1 MTTEVS
7 SAGAA
12 QQHQG
17 DVAAAALA
25 GLLHDIGAF
34 WYRTGE
40 HVPPE
45 VVSAGRSSTPVT
57 IHAHWSAAFVARHVL
72 VGCQDEVVTAVR
84 DHHRPQDR
92 LGNLVALAALLAA
105 GGVRPSPDGGNVQLQ
120 SALAALHRAEG
131 TVEASEAAAK
141 RERPRRFYMPLH
153 PLAPNRAALFPTN
166 VRLSARDAAAA
177 YTRLWHGLLEEH
189 ALIPMTNDLA
199 YADSLWWLLRK
210 YAWCMPSLAAGPSR
224 DSSLFDHLRLTAALA
239 VGLVLNGTSDDDIAG
254 LLAVLTADR
263 SQGAPQLPPAE
274 DTPGFTLVALQVSER
289 GWPAGQPHNTSVDI
303 ARAASF
309 SRTLLRRGV
318 VAWLRERWSLP
329 QTNVLFEGGGTAYLL
344 APAHVSA
351 DVDGTQTELARRL
364 WQEGRWRGQVTL
376 AAQPLTVA
384 DLCPMAVDSRFR
396 GNDREEQ
403 RGNGE
408 GEQRGNDAEVQ
419 PGNDGD
425 EQRGNEAEEQRLDD
439 PEERS
444 GHLGTIWRDVGEA
457 LAWRS
462 SRLGAVVE
470 TEQLATELFTA
481 HGRGGNATTCRLCSI
496 ELAPA
501 DQGARAEETCER
513 CRSLRELGRLLRNP
527 GFLVLS
533 HAQPS
538 ADLAAPALS
547 PGLVA
552 PPPPDTEPAAAVA
565 DAPASNDT
573 EQPGTPGWQAALGAL
588 GLRAALLPATD
599 APPDHQAERLL
610 HALPPRGS
618 ATVLRLN
625 DITGGWAELQQLART
640 DRPLVIGWQL
650 LTDGHELPTGRID
663 LRSLG
668 RRARGVRTAA
678 FLRSDVDDVLHHLA
692 AGLGRAAAPGR
703 VLTVSALLQVFT
715 ELWVPA
721 MLTGAGVS
729 DTAAERRRS
738 RVCGIMAGSGGFGA
752 VGAWNTA
759 VELAQQLARDL
770 VQYGCRNAALHLSAG
785 IVTAQPRMSVLM
797 GDEAALAALGQAKGR
812 RPPALADAGAQAKD
826 GVCFLG
832 QTLGWPALNVAARYR
847 RTLMQSQRGAGN
859 GTAVVPALLTAFA
872 QLRAA
877 ATDWPVAGEVAGS
890 NGTGEQGDPPQQG
903 RLPIGPWTWYAA
915 NELQTAARE
924 LPADEA
930 RRMLVLTELL
940 RNPQEVGLPALM
952 VATAWAALLSG
963 VDARLQEVSW

>member
-1 MTTEVS
+1 MTTEVNS
-7 SAGAA
+7 TGAA
-12 QQHQG
+12 QHHQG

-25 GLLHDIGAF
+25 GLLHGIGAF

-45 VVSAGRSSTPVT
+45 VVSAGRSSTPAT

-72 VGCQDEVVTAVR
+72 VGCLDELVTAVR
-84 DHHRPQDR
+84 DHHQPQDR
-92 LGNLVALAALLAA
+92 LGTLVALATLLAA

-120 SALAALHRAEG
+120 SVLAALHRTDRTG
-131 TVEASEAAAK
+131 DASETAAK
-141 RERPRRFYMPLH
+141 RERPRRFYVPLH

-166 VRLSARDAAAA
+166 VRLSAREAAAA

-210 YAWCMPSLAAGPSR
+210 YTWCMPSIAAGPSR
-224 DSSLFDHLRLTAALA
+224 DTSLFDHLRLTAALA
-239 VGLVLNGTSDDDIAG
+239 VGLVLNGTSDDEIAG

-274 DTPGFTLVALQVSER
+274 DTPGFTFVALRVSEE
-289 GWPAGQPHNTSVDI
+289 GWPAGQPHNTSVDL
-303 ARAASF
+303 ARATSF

-351 DVDGTQTELARRL
+351 DVDGAQTELARRL
-364 WQEGRWRGQVTL
+364 WREGHWRGQITL
-376 AAQPLTVA
+376 TAQPLTVA
-384 DLCPMAVDSRFR
+384 DLCPMAVDSRES

-403 RGNGE
+403 RGN
-408 GEQRGNDAEVQ
+408 
-419 PGNDGD
+419 DGG

-462 SRLGAVVE
+462 SRPGAVGE
-470 TEQLATELFTA
+470 TEQLATKLFTA
-481 HGRGGNATTCRLCSI
+481 HGRGGSTTTCRLCSI

-501 DQGARAEETCER
+501 DQGAGAEETCDR
-513 CRSLRELGRLLRNP
+513 CHSLRELGRLLRNP

-533 HAQPS
+533 HSQPS
-538 ADLAAPALS
+538 VDLSAPALS

-552 PPPPDTEPAAAVA
+552 PPPPDTEPAAAAVP
-565 DAPASNDT
+565 DAPAPNDT
-573 EQPGTPGWQAALGAL
+573 GQPSVPGWQTALGAL

-625 DITGGWAELQQLART
+625 DIAGGWAELQQLART
-640 DRPLVIGWQL
+640 DRPLIIGWQL
-650 LTDGHELPTGRID
+650 PTDGHELPTGRVD

-678 FLRSDVDDVLHHLA
+678 FLRSDVDDVLQHLA
-692 AGLGRAAAPGR
+692 VGLGRAAVPGR
-703 VLTVSALLQVFT
+703 VLTVSALLEVFT

-729 DTAAERRRS
+729 DSVAERRRS

-752 VGAWNTA
+752 VGAWNTV

-785 IVTAQPRMSVLM
+785 IVTVQPRMSVLM
-797 GDEAALAALGQAKGR
+797 GDAAALAALDKAKGR
-812 RPPALADAGAQAKD
+812 QPPAVADAGAQAKD

-832 QTLGWPALNVAARYR
+832 QTLGWPAFNVAARYR
-847 RTLMQSQRGAGN
+847 RTLMQHQGRA
-859 GTAVVPALLTAFA
+859 ALVPALLTAFT

-877 ATDWPVAGEVAGS
+877 AMDWPVGDEPAGS
-890 NGTGEQGDPPQQG
+890 NGAGEQSNSPQQN

-915 NELQTAARE
+915 SEAQTAARE
-924 LPADEA
+924 LPPDEA
-930 RRMLVLTELL
+930 RRVLVLTELL

>member
-1 MTTEVS
+1 MAIEVNN
-7 SAGAA
+7 AGAA
-12 QQHQG
+12 QPHQG

-25 GLLHDIGAF
+25 GLLHGIGAF

-45 VVSAGRSSTPVT
+45 VVSAGRSSTPTT

-72 VGCQDEVVTAVR
+72 VGCQEEVVSAVR
-84 DHHRPQDR
+84 DHHQPQDR

-105 GGVRPSPDGGNVQLQ
+105 GGMGAAPDGGNVQLQ
-120 SALAALHRAEG
+120 SVLAALHRTAETG
-131 TVEASEAAAK
+131 DASGAAAK
-141 RERPRRFYMPLH
+141 RDRVRRFYVPLH

-166 VRLSARDAAAA
+166 VRLSAREAAAA

-210 YAWCMPSLAAGPSR
+210 YAWCMPSMAAGPSR
-224 DSSLFDHLRLTAALA
+224 DTSLFDHLRLTAALA
-239 VGLVLNGTSDDDIAG
+239 VGLVLNGTSDDEITG

-274 DTPGFTLVALQVSER
+274 DTPGFTLVALRVSED
-289 GWPAGQPHNTSVDI
+289 GWPASQPHNTSVDI
-303 ARAASF
+303 ARAVSF
-309 SRTLLRRGV
+309 SRTLLRRSV

-351 DVDGTQTELARRL
+351 DVDGTQTELAQRL

-376 AAQPLTVA
+376 TAQPLTVA
-384 DLCPMAVDSRFR
+384 DLCPMAVDSRES
-396 GNDREEQ
+396 GNGGQEQ
-403 RGNGE
+403 R
-408 GEQRGNDAEVQ
+408 R
-419 PGNDGD
+419 NDG
-425 EQRGNEAEEQRLDD
+425 
-439 PEERS
+439 EERT
-444 GHLGTIWRDVGEA
+444 GHLGTIWRDVGET

-462 SRLGAVVE
+462 SRPGAVVE

-481 HGRGGNATTCRLCSI
+481 QGRGGSAPTCHLCSI

-501 DQGARAEETCER
+501 DRGAGAEENCDR

-538 ADLAAPALS
+538 GDLLS
-547 PGLVA
+547 PDPLPGLVA
-552 PPPPDTEPAAAVA
+552 PPPPDMEPVAATVPDAPAVA
-565 DAPASNDT
+565 DN
-573 EQPGTPGWQAALGAL
+573 EQPGKSGWQAALGAL

-610 HALPPRGS
+610 HALPPRGL

-625 DITGGWAELQQLART
+625 EISGSWAELQQLART
-640 DRPLVIGWQL
+640 DRPLIIGWQL

-678 FLRSDVDDVLHHLA
+678 FLRSDVDDVLNHVA

-715 ELWVPA
+715 EVWVPA
-721 MLTGAGVS
+721 MLTGTGVS
-729 DTAAERRRS
+729 DTVADRRRS
-738 RVCGIMAGSGGFGA
+738 RVCGITADSSGLGA
-752 VGAWNTA
+752 VGAWNTV
-759 VELAQQLARDL
+759 VELAQQLAREFG
-770 VQYGCRNAALHLSAG
+770 QYGCGNAALHLSAG

-797 GDEAALAALGQAKGR
+797 GNEAALAALGQAKGR
-812 RPPALADAGAQAKD
+812 RPAAFADAGAQAKD
-826 GVCFLG
+826 GICFLG
-832 QTLGWPALNVAARYR
+832 QTLGWPAFNVAARYR
-847 RTLMQSQRGAGN
+847 RTLMQPQRGAGKDM
-859 GTAVVPALLTAFA
+859 ALISALLTAFT

-877 ATDWPVAGEVAGS
+877 ATDWPVDGEPTGS
-890 NGTGEQGDPPQQG
+890 NGTGEQRDSPQQG
-903 RLPIGPWTWYAA
+903 RLPIGTWTWYAA
-915 NELQTAARE
+915 EKLATAARE
-924 LPADEA
+924 LPADES

-963 VDARLQEVSW
+963 TDARLQEVSW

>member
-1 MTTEVS
+1 MATEVS
-7 SAGAA
+7 SADAA

-131 TVEASEAAAK
+131 TGEAGEAAAT
-141 RERPRRFYMPLH
+141 RERTRRFYVPLH
-153 PLAPNRAALFPTN
+153 PLASNRAALFPTN

-210 YAWCMPSLAAGPSR
+210 YTWCMPSMAAGPSR
-224 DSSLFDHLRLTAALA
+224 DTSLFDHLRLTAALA
-239 VGLVLNGTSDDDIAG
+239 VGLVLNGTSDDEIAR

-274 DTPGFTLVALQVSER
+274 DTPGFTFVALRVSED

-303 ARAASF
+303 ARATSF

-329 QTNVLFEGGGTAYLL
+329 QTNVLFEGGGIAYLL

-351 DVDGTQTELARRL
+351 DVDGAQTELARRL

-396 GNDREEQ
+396 GNDGEEWT
-403 RGNGE
+403 
-408 GEQRGNDAEVQ
+408 
-419 PGNDGD
+419 
-425 EQRGNEAEEQRLDD
+425 
-439 PEERS
+439 
-444 GHLGTIWRDVGEA
+444 GHLGTIWRDMGEA

-462 SRLGAVVE
+462 SRPGAVGE

-481 HGRGGNATTCRLCSI
+481 HGRGGSATTCRLCSI

-501 DQGARAEETCER
+501 DQGAGAEETCDR

-533 HAQPS
+533 HSQPS
-538 ADLAAPALS
+538 VDLPAPALS

-552 PPPPDTEPAAAVA
+552 PPPLDTEPVAAAVP
-565 DAPASNDT
+565 DAPAPNDT
-573 EQPGTPGWQAALGAL
+573 GQPSTPGWQAALGAL

-610 HALPPRGS
+610 HALPPRGL

-625 DITGGWAELQQLART
+625 EITGSWAELQQLART

-678 FLRSDVDDVLHHLA
+678 FLRSDVDDVLNHVA

-715 ELWVPA
+715 EVWVPA
-721 MLTGAGVS
+721 MLTGTGVS
-729 DTAAERRRS
+729 DTVAERRRS
-738 RVCGIMAGSGGFGA
+738 RVCGIMASSGGFGA
-752 VGAWNTA
+752 VGAWNTV

-812 RPPALADAGAQAKD
+812 RPLTLAEAGAQAKD

-832 QTLGWPALNVAARYR
+832 QTLGWPAFNVAARYR

-859 GTAVVPALLTAFA
+859 GTAVVPALLTVFT

-877 ATDWPVAGEVAGS
+877 ATDWPVAGEAAGS
-890 NGTGEQGDPPQQG
+890 NGAAEQGDPPQPG

-915 NELQTAARE
+915 NETQTAARE

>member
-1 MTTEVS
+1 MATEVS

-12 QQHQG
+12 QPHQG
-17 DVAAAALA
+17 EVAAAALA

-84 DHHRPQDR
+84 DHHQPQDR

-105 GGVRPSPDGGNVQLQ
+105 GGVRPSPDGGSVQLQ
-120 SALAALHRAEG
+120 SVLAALHCAEETG
-131 TVEASEAAAK
+131 DASEATATPD
-141 RERPRRFYMPLH
+141 RTRRFYVPLH
-153 PLAPNRAALFPTN
+153 PLAPNRAALFSTN
-166 VRLSARDAAAA
+166 VRLPAREAAAA

-210 YAWCMPSLAAGPSR
+210 YTWCTPSIAAGQGR
-224 DSSLFDHLRLTAALA
+224 DTSLFDHLRLTAALA
-239 VGLVLNGTSDDDIAG
+239 VGLVLNGTSDDEITR
-254 LLAVLTADR
+254 LLAALTVDR
-263 SQGAPQLPPAE
+263 AEETPQPPPTGDLP
-274 DTPGFTLVALQVSER
+274 TFTLVALQVSER

-303 ARAASF
+303 ARATSF

-351 DVDGTQTELARRL
+351 DVDGAQTELAQRL

-384 DLCPMAVDSRFR
+384 DLCPRAVDSRVR
-396 GNDREEQ
+396 GNDTEEQ
-403 RGNGE
+403 GR
-408 GEQRGNDAEVQ
+408 
-419 PGNDGD
+419 
-425 EQRGNEAEEQRLDD
+425 DD
-439 PEERS
+439 PEERT
-444 GHLGTIWRDVGEA
+444 GHLGTIWRDVGET

-470 TEQLATELFTA
+470 TEHLAAELFTA
-481 HGRGGNATTCRLCSI
+481 QGRGGNAPTCRLCST
-496 ELAPA
+496 ELAPS
-501 DQGARAEETCER
+501 DRGAGSEETCDR

-533 HAQPS
+533 HSQPS
-538 ADLAAPALS
+538 VDLPSPAPS

-552 PPPPDTEPAAAVA
+552 PPPPDTEPVVVAVP
-565 DAPASNDT
+565 DAPAPADT
-573 EQPGTPGWQAALGAL
+573 EQPGETGWQAALGAL
-588 GLRAALLPATD
+588 GLRVALLPATD

-610 HALPPRGS
+610 HALPPRGL

-625 DITGGWAELQQLART
+625 DIAGGWAELQQLART
-640 DRPLVIGWQL
+640 DRPLIIGWEV
-650 LTDGHELPTGRID
+650 LTDGHALPGGRVD

-678 FLRSDVDDVLHHLA
+678 FLRSDLDDVLTHLA
-692 AGLGRAAAPGR
+692 AGLGRTALPGR

-721 MLTGAGVS
+721 VLSGAGVS
-729 DTAAERRRS
+729 DSVAERRRS
-738 RVCGIMAGSGGFGA
+738 RVCGIMASSGGLGL
-752 VGAWNTA
+752 VGAWNTV

-797 GDEAALAALGQAKGR
+797 GDEAALSALGQAKGR
-812 RPPALADAGAQAKD
+812 RPPAFADASAQAKD
-826 GVCFLG
+826 GICFLG
-832 QTLGWPALNVAARYR
+832 QTLGWPAFNVAARYR
-847 RTLMQSQRGAGN
+847 RTLMQRGAGS
-859 GTAVVPALLTAFA
+859 GAAFVPALLTAFT

-877 ATDWPVAGEVAGS
+877 ATDWPVGGEPAGS
-890 NGTGEQGDPPQQG
+890 NGAGEQSDFPQQG
-903 RLPIGPWTWYAA
+903 RLPIGTWTWYAA
-915 NELQTAARE
+915 QEFATAARE

-930 RRMLVLTELL
+930 RRMLVLAELL

-963 VDARLQEVSW
+963 TDARLQEVSW

>member
-7 SAGAA
+7 SAGTALP
-12 QQHQG
+12 HQG

-45 VVSAGRSSTPVT
+45 VVSAGRSSTPAT

-72 VGCQDEVVTAVR
+72 VGCQEEVVTAVR
-84 DHHRPQDR
+84 DHHQPQDR

-105 GGVRPSPDGGNVQLQ
+105 GGVRPAPDGGNVQLQ
-120 SALAALHRAEG
+120 SVLAALHRADEIG
-131 TVEASEAAAK
+131 DASEAAAT
-141 RERPRRFYMPLH
+141 RDRTRRFYVPLH

-210 YAWCMPSLAAGPSR
+210 YTWCTPSIAAGPSR
-224 DSSLFDHLRLTAALA
+224 DTSLFDHLRLTASLA
-239 VGLVLNGTSDDDIAG
+239 VGLVLNGTPDDEVAG

-263 SQGAPQLPPAE
+263 SQEAAQPPSTA
-274 DTPGFTLVALQVSER
+274 DALRFTLVALQVSER
-289 GWPAGQPHNTSVDI
+289 SWPAGQPHNTSVDI
-303 ARAASF
+303 ARATSF
-309 SRTLLRRGV
+309 SRALLCRGV

-351 DVDGTQTELARRL
+351 DVDGAQTELAQRL

-384 DLCPMAVDSRFR
+384 DLCPRAVDSPLR
-396 GNDREEQ
+396 GNDGEEQ
-403 RGNGE
+403 RG
-408 GEQRGNDAEVQ
+408 D
-419 PGNDGD
+419 DG
-425 EQRGNEAEEQRLDD
+425 
-439 PEERS
+439 EERT
-444 GHLGTIWRDVGEA
+444 GHLGMIWRDVGEE

-470 TEQLATELFTA
+470 TEHLAAELFTA
-481 HGRGGNATTCRLCSI
+481 QGQGGRATTCRLCST
-496 ELAPA
+496 ELVPSDRDA
-501 DQGARAEETCER
+501 GSEETCDH

-533 HAQPS
+533 HSQPS
-538 ADLAAPALS
+538 VDLPSPAPS

-552 PPPPDTEPAAAVA
+552 PPPPDTEPVAAAA
-565 DAPASNDT
+565 PDAPAPKDT
-573 EQPGTPGWQAALGAL
+573 EQPSETGWQAALSTL
-588 GLRAALLPATD
+588 GLRVALLPATD
-599 APPDHQAERLL
+599 APPDQQAERLL
-610 HALPPRGS
+610 HALPPRGL

-625 DITGGWAELQQLART
+625 DIAGGWAELQQLART
-640 DRPLVIGWQL
+640 DRPLIIGWEV
-650 LTDGHELPTGRID
+650 LTDGHELPGGRID

-678 FLRSDVDDVLHHLA
+678 FLRSDVDDVLNHLA
-692 AGLGRAAAPGR
+692 AGLGRAAVPGR

-721 MLTGAGVS
+721 VLTGAGVS
-729 DTAAERRRS
+729 DTVAERRRS
-738 RVCGIMAGSGGFGA
+738 QVCGIMSGSGGLGA
-752 VGAWNTA
+752 VGAWNIV

-785 IVTAQPRMSVLM
+785 IVTARPRMSVLI

-812 RPPALADAGAQAKD
+812 RPPAFADAGAQAKD

-832 QTLGWPALNVAARYR
+832 QTLGWPAFNVAARYR
-847 RTLMQSQRGAGN
+847 RTLMQSQRGGGKGAGL
-859 GTAVVPALLTAFA
+859 VPALLTAFT

-877 ATDWPVAGEVAGS
+877 ATDWPVSGERAGS
-890 NGTGEQGDPPQQG
+890 NGDGSQSDSPEQG
-903 RLPIGPWTWYAA
+903 RLPIGPWIWYAA
-915 NELQTAARE
+915 EEAQTAARE
-924 LPADEA
+924 LPGDEA

-963 VDARLQEVSW
+963 TDARLQEVSW

>member
-1 MTTEVS
+1 MATEVN
-7 SAGAA
+7 SAGATH
-12 QQHQG
+12 HQG

-45 VVSAGRSSTPVT
+45 VVSAGRSSTPAT

-72 VGCQDEVVTAVR
+72 VGCQDELVTAVR
-84 DHHRPQDR
+84 DHHQPQDR
-92 LGNLVALAALLAA
+92 LDSLVALAALLAA

-120 SALAALHRAEG
+120 SVLAALHRTDRTG
-131 TVEASEAAAK
+131 DASETAAK
-141 RERPRRFYMPLH
+141 RERPRRFYVPLH

-166 VRLSARDAAAA
+166 VRLAAREAAAA

-210 YAWCMPSLAAGPSR
+210 YTWCMPSIAAGASR
-224 DSSLFDHLRLTAALA
+224 DTSLFDHLRLTAALA

-263 SQGAPQLPPAE
+263 SQGAPQFPPVE
-274 DTPGFTLVALQVSER
+274 DTPGFTLVALRVSEE
-289 GWPAGQPHNTSVDI
+289 GWPAGQPHNTSVDL
-303 ARAASF
+303 ARATSF

-329 QTNVLFEGGGTAYLL
+329 QTNVLFESGGITYLL

-351 DVDGTQTELARRL
+351 DVDGAQTELARRL
-364 WQEGRWRGQVTL
+364 WQEGRWRGQITL

-396 GNDREEQ
+396 GNDAEEQ
-403 RGNGE
+403 HGNGE
-408 GEQRGNDAEVQ
+408 EAQHEG
-419 PGNDGD
+419 DGK
-425 EQRGNEAEEQRLDD
+425 
-439 PEERS
+439 ERS
-444 GHLGTIWRDVGEA
+444 GHLGTIWRGIGEA

-462 SRLGAVVE
+462 SRPGAVGE
-470 TEQLATELFTA
+470 TEQFATELFTA
-481 HGRGGNATTCRLCSI
+481 HGRGGSATTCRLCSI

-501 DQGARAEETCER
+501 DQGTGAEETCDR

-533 HAQPS
+533 HSQPS
-538 ADLAAPALS
+538 VDLPTPALS

-552 PPPPDTEPAAAVA
+552 PPPADTEPAAAAVP
-565 DAPASNDT
+565 DASVPSDT
-573 EQPGTPGWQAALGAL
+573 GQPSVPGWQTALGAL

-625 DITGGWAELQQLART
+625 DIAGGWAELQQLART
-640 DRPLVIGWQL
+640 DRPLIIGWQL
-650 LTDGHELPTGRID
+650 LTDGHELPTGRVD

-678 FLRSDVDDVLHHLA
+678 FLRSDVDDMLQHLA
-692 AGLGRAAAPGR
+692 AGLGRAAVPGR
-703 VLTVSALLQVFT
+703 VLTVSALLGVFT

-729 DTAAERRRS
+729 DSAAERRRS

-752 VGAWNTA
+752 VGAWNTV

-785 IVTAQPRMSVLM
+785 IVTVRPRMSVLM
-797 GDEAALAALGQAKGR
+797 GDEAALCALDQAKGR
-812 RPPALADAGAQAKD
+812 QPPALADAGAQAKD

-832 QTLGWPALNVAARYR
+832 QTLGWPAFNVAARYR
-847 RTLMQSQRGAGN
+847 RTLMQPQGRA
-859 GTAVVPALLTAFA
+859 ALVPALLTAFT
-872 QLRAA
+872 QLRSAA
-877 ATDWPVAGEVAGS
+877 MDWPVGGEPAGS
-890 NGTGEQGDPPQQG
+890 NGAEEQSNPPQQS

-915 NELQTAARE
+915 NEAQTAARG

-930 RRMLVLTELL
+930 RRVLVLTELL

-963 VDARLQEVSW
+963 IDVRLQEESW